1 MDKFIADFIQMQKI
15 KEEEMNKILSNYE
28 YINWIINFSKDIDS
42 FTEYNWLY
50 DSLELSE
57 IDKENI
63 KRLGLF
69 YEAIDKYARANFIY
83 PIVTNNESYYQI
95 KIDNYGFEI
104 GIINGQDNIHFC
116 QRAHIEKNGF
126 IDFKDILT
134 NKKQDNV
141 NEIINKLNALGEM
154 IQKTYN
160 EGVPLEAINN
170 TVNKTLNELS
180 WQAKNKSL
188 IKKMRNN

>member
-116 QRAHIEKNGF
+116 QRAHIEKNEF